1 VTTRPTGM
9 GFKSDTELA
18 SIGCGPEDMC
28 LAQLHYTVL
37 GHLSVAFNYRRI
49 SQPEAPD
56 FTHAVIR
63 LSSALDVADEILGRI
78 DQPGKYDPWDEDRG
92 EDARGDWRKNHGM
105 LRDIRDYRGR
115 LVHGRMWMG
124 IQDGQT
130 GLLNFSRIG
139 REKQYIDWRSLAMRS
154 IAHDYA
160 PGHEILEDAWRRVL
174 EYIETS
180 WQAIL

>member
-1 VTTRPTGM
+1 M

-78 DQPGKYDPWDEDRG
+78 DSQGSTTHGTRTGGRTPVGIG
-92 EDARGDWRKNHGM
+92 EKIMECFETFATTGVVSSTVGCGWGFRMAR
-105 LRDIRDYRGR
+105 
-115 LVHGRMWMG
+115 
-124 IQDGQT
+124 
-130 GLLNFSRIG
+130 
-139 REKQYIDWRSLAMRS
+139 LAC
-154 IAHDYA
+154 
-160 PGHEILEDAWRRVL
+160 
-174 EYIETS
+174 
-180 WQAIL
+180 